1 MLLVASSRVSAWVAL
16 ALAATLFAWGMARRL
31 VDLDGTGEAVT
42 SPSMGFSFWIAVI
55 LVVLAAIPRRVA
67 IGADGLRI
75 TWLGRPRFVRYQD
88 IERAAPLRDDVMLTI
103 KGGSQLR
110 LRKPLFSRETPKAVL
125 QRLWQTVA
133 AGAEAGLR
141 PNERAVL
148 ARAGRRPRLWVEA
161 LRALSPH
168 GSQYRQGLGLDLERL
183 WIIVE
188 NPAVETELRAG
199 AAIAIAA
206 SLDGTNR
213 DRLRSIASA
222 TVEPKL
228 RVALESVASA
238 ADVNDLETV
247 AVEVTLAS

>member
-1 MLLVASSRVSAWVAL
+1 MSAPVLLASSRVPAWL
-16 ALAATLFAWGMARRL
+16 ALVAALFASGIANL
-31 VDLDGTGEAVT
+31 VVDFDGTGDE
-42 SPSMGFSFWIAVI
+42 PSIGITFWIAVI

-67 IGADGLRI
+67 IGAEGLRVA
-75 TWLGRPRFVRYQD
+75 WLGRPRFVRYQQ
-88 IERAAPLRDDVMLTI
+88 IERAAPVRDDVVLTI
-103 KGGSQLR
+103 EGGARLR
-110 LRKPLFSRETPKAVL
+110 LCKPLFGRETPKTVL
-125 QRLWQTVA
+125 QRLWETLA

-141 PNERAVL
+141 PNERAAL
-148 ARAGRRPRLWVEA
+148 ACAGRRPRLWVEA

-168 GSQYRQGLGLDLERL
+168 GSHYRQGLGLDLERL

-199 AAIAIAA
+199 AAIAIAS

-213 DRLRSIASA
+213 DRLRDIASA
-222 TVEPKL
+222 AVEPRL

-238 ADVNDLETV
+238 ADVSDLETV